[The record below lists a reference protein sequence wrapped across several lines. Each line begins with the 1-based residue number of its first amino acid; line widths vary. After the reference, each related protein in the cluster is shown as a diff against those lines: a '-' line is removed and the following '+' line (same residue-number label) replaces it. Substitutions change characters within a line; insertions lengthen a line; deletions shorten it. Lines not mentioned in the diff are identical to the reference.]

1 MLSNKAKRELKIDQ
15 RQILIDSIE
24 IGISSPQQICLWGS
38 RQLPNGKKV
47 GLVKNSKTVNYKRF
61 TPFRD
66 GLFCE
71 RIFGPVTS
79 LVCACGK
86 KQPHS
91 KVTFCEKCEV
101 EYIDQRS
108 RRYRLGYIS
117 LLSPVTHI
125 WYLKGRP
132 SYLSLFLGKRKKTV
146 VALAYCNAY
155 LIEHSHYRKENEVHL
170 WPFMKS
176 LSNTENLLQNNFYKS
191 SSNSSHT
198 RKSIRQGTNTNQSY
212 QFLSPKR
219 LDFALTK
226 PLQIEKTKL
235 NPSIFLNSKKQSFAL
250 VKPQTRKQSLEL
262 STFGAPQGNSLCKGK
277 RAINRTKIDKE
288 PKGFCKKN
296 CHALTSYG
304 TYSYV
309 RQQTLPFLPT
319 FVSHFYLRDALLNFI
334 YSSATYSDIPL
345 MEYCRTSRREPL
357 QDVHKLMAHQTVDSF
372 KNDFTYE
379 RSLPRSQTSLKKV
392 VRNDDFFS
400 YSNAKIGTDQRL
412 RPYKASQYRFINS
425 RLKSIPWS
433 LPYPLKKVKAGSQSF
448 AFRLNAP
455 LYKYKSRSCKRTS
468 TNLRFVR
475 SFVSTKCLLC
485 FSKVHLPLR
494 FANKSSYKSPYK
506 SKICTCTCKK
516 VHPKICSQKRS
527 FCTGN
532 AFKAGKNNSLFYTNF
547 KFVRTLPS
555 QIKKTQFKKEK
566 QKVNRVTNILRN
578 IQYLLRYNVKSSSLC
593 TFGASGR
600 FGFTRAKALH
610 HTCIA
615 IFAYKFVASSKMLD
629 KLDSVDVDLRQTK
642 KYSLRLLY
650 FWRTN
655 VSQNE
660 KYRKNL
666 VSKKYERDNKNQQI
680 LRNNENSVKIKI
692 NEENNPALLSH
703 LELTTIREILSYTGG
718 GALQQLLQQFDQHDL
733 CKFLFAEK
741 QILRVLYQKHI
752 THFAD
757 LFTSS
762 LGTSRNSSSPLQMED
777 LMLSPLPYPLK
788 GVKSGEQMFT
798 KINYGE
804 GKAKQPKQYI
814 KSTNHQWMHLLTNQ
828 RFIKRFVNVRHEK
841 EGANLMSDQT
851 LMRFVKEG
859 KRSDLQKKQIVR
871 VSRRIYK
878 VARRLKVAQLLTLN
892 HRRPEWM
899 ILSHLPVLPPDLR
912 PILQMSEKVIVA
924 SDLNIM
930 YQRVIYRNNR
940 HLRVRFIDFHLV
952 TAIQRL
958 VQDAVDR
965 LMENGKGG
973 SKPYYTQGGRP
984 LKSLSD
990 ILKGKKGRF
999 RLNLLGKRV
1008 DFSGRSVIVVAPS
1021 LKIHECGLPKDIALE
1036 LYHYFL
1042 LRQLIVK
1049 KQCASIV
1056 TAKKMIK
1063 SKSSLM
1069 WDILR
1074 ELMYHHPVLLNRAPT
1089 LHRLGIQAFQ
1099 PKLVLGNAIWLHPL
1113 VCSGFNADFDGDQM
1127 GVHLPLSFA
1136 ARAESWDLLWS
1147 RNNLLSPATGQPM
1160 LVPSQDMV
1168 LGFYYITAKAISL
1181 PKSSSLNE
1189 SSVLDKLAPYKN
1201 SFFLN
1206 TKEIITNLQK
1216 GQIRLHTPVW
1226 LHWNNKLENEKF
1238 SQIPLELRV
1247 HGFGLQRYIYEK
1259 YINSNFF
1266 TKTKVIDPHNC
1277 KSKYKKEQL
1286 QIEDLYS
1293 KNFKSRESFSRPNS
1307 LQKNFVGVRFFLY
1320 SQDKNPLNKKDST
1333 NLSVNEPVKDVF
1345 SYLICTEPKAYY
1357 IRTTAGRV
1365 LMNNILKI

>member
-79 LVCACGK
+79 FVCACGK

-132 SYLSLFLGKRKKTV
+132 SYLSLFLGKRKKTI

-155 LIEHSHYRKENEVHL
+155 LIELSYFKKDNEMHI
-170 WPFMKS
+170 WPFMS
-176 LSNTENLLQNNFYKS
+176 SYYNRENLLQHNLYKS
-191 SSNSSHT
+191 SSNFSCNALQNSALYVQKSKQSRRSISVLPVPPSVQRDVPNYVLCKPKVMHREVQRNGLQSGALYVQ
-198 RKSIRQGTNTNQSY
+198 RKQVKLYNGLQPQFDYKAELWKNHLFCKGTYKAPLCKMPTLPS
-212 QFLSPKR
+212 LCHVLCKAP
-219 LDFALTK
+219 LCLHLLTK
-226 PLQIEKTKL
+226 RRFVRTGKVCNEEVQKGSRVGVASARTKL
-235 NPSIFLNSKKQSFAL
+235 RFAALCKKVKRDARTLYVQRNFERSCKREAESVLQSSAL
-250 VKPQTRKQSLEL
+250 QRTCLRQATESFTKPKNFEEKGIHL
-262 STFGAPQGNSLCKGK
+262 ST
-277 RAINRTKIDKE
+277 
-288 PKGFCKKN
+288 
-296 CHALTSYG
+296 SYSV
-304 TYSYV
+304 YSYV
-309 RQQTLPFLPT
+309 RHHALPFLPT
-319 FVSHFYLRDALLNFI
+319 FVSHFYLRDALLHFI
-334 YSSATYSDIPL
+334 YSSAAYTDIPL
-345 MEYCRTSRREPL
+345 MEYCQNKRLEPL
-357 QDVHKLMAHQTVDSF
+357 QDVHKLMARQSVDQF
-372 KNDFTYE
+372 KTDLPYV
-379 RSLPRSQTSLKKV
+379 RSLSSCLGSIQNRNFSQRLKKSGSSNSSYNLKTE
-392 VRNDDFFS
+392 VRSYKIFS
-400 YSNAKIGTDQRL
+400 GIPTRKKRKVKTWLASSLFEPR
-412 RPYKASQYRFINS
+412 RCVPYKAS
-425 RLKSIPWS
+425 LCKEC
-433 LPYPLKKVKAGSQSF
+433 F
-448 AFRLNAP
+448 AYKAP
-455 LYKYKSRSCKRTS
+455 LCKKECFA
-468 TNLRFVR
+468 LRHA
-475 SFVSTKCLLC
+475 K
-485 FSKVHLPLR
+485 LR
-494 FANKSSYKSPYK
+494 FARNAPKAQSIP
-506 SKICTCTCKK
+506 CKA
-516 VHPKICSQKRS
+516 PLC
-527 FCTGN
+527 
-532 AFKAGKNNSLFYTNF
+532 KAHSLQ
-547 KFVRTLPS
+547 S
-555 QIKKTQFKKEK
+555 E
-566 QKVNRVTNILRN
+566 
-578 IQYLLRYNVKSSSLC
+578 
-593 TFGASGR
+593 
-600 FGFTRAKALH
+600 ALH
-610 HTCIA
+610 GA
-615 IFAYKFVASSKMLD
+615 KQS
-629 KLDSVDVDLRQTK
+629 
-642 KYSLRLLY
+642 
-650 FWRTN
+650 N
-655 VSQNE
+655 VSDA
-660 KYRKNL
+660 
-666 VSKKYERDNKNQQI
+666 S
-680 LRNNENSVKIKI
+680 
-692 NEENNPALLSH
+692 LSH

-733 CKFLFAEK
+733 YKFLFAEK
-741 QILRVLYQKHI
+741 QILRVLYQNHNK
-752 THFAD
+752 FV
-757 LFTSS
+757 
-762 LGTSRNSSSPLQMED
+762 LGTDAHTNPVCVQSGALQSHKVSRALYVQKESRIEVANLWSPLGSGRNVSLYAQNHEH
-777 LMLSPLPYPLK
+777 
-788 GVKSGEQMFT
+788 VKVRTSEVYT
-798 KINYGE
+798 K
-804 GKAKQPKQYI
+804 
-814 KSTNHQWMHLLTNQ
+814 
-828 RFIKRFVNVRHEK
+828 FVNQ
-841 EGANLMSDQT
+841 A
-851 LMRFVKEG
+851 
-859 KRSDLQKKQIVR
+859 KRCDLQKKQVIR

-878 VARRLKVAQLLTLN
+878 VARRLKVVQLLTLN

-965 LMENGKGG
+965 LIENGKGG

-1008 DFSGRSVIVVAPS
+1008 DFSGRSVIVVAPT
-1021 LKIHECGLPKDIALE
+1021 LKIHECGLPMDIALE

-1049 KQCASIV
+1049 KYCASIV

-1069 WDILR
+1069 WNILR

-1168 LGFYYITAKAISL
+1168 LGFYYMTAKAISL
-1181 PKSSSLNE
+1181 LSTEQVKARSLPC
-1189 SSVLDKLAPYKN
+1189 KAPLCMKFVSPSLKTVSFQNKN
-1201 SFFLN
+1201 SLFLN
-1206 TKEIITNLQK
+1206 TGSIISSLQNGAIK
-1216 GQIRLHTPVW
+1216 LHTPVW
-1226 LHWNNKLENEKF
+1226 LYWNGRVENENV
-1238 SQIPLELRV
+1238 SQLPLELRV
-1247 HGFGLQRYIYEK
+1247 HTFGLQRYVYEK
-1259 YINSNFF
+1259 YINFNLFKK
-1266 TKTKVIDPHNC
+1266 TKTPDSHYYKGIHDKAKLLKEREKSIKVLPFYQQHQKC
-1277 KSKYKKEQL
+1277 KV
-1286 QIEDLYS
+1286 
-1293 KNFKSRESFSRPNS
+1293 
-1307 LQKNFVGVRFFLY
+1307 NFVLREKHVE
-1320 SQDKNPLNKKDST
+1320 NKEIF
-1333 NLSVNEPVKDVF
+1333 NLELDTFAYKASLIQKERAIF
-1345 SYLICTEPKAYY
+1345 SYFICAEPKTYY

-1365 LMNNILKI
+1365 LMNTIMKV